1 VRELLAFGASG
12 SGVPVSDEEA
22 STWETELCTMV
33 EFVEHDVTN
42 LVMLLRT
49 TPPEELLTD
58 RSVASMG
65 VALDVLING
74 WRDVFHQLADITK
87 ETT

>member
-1 VRELLAFGASG
+1 
-12 SGVPVSDEEA
+12 
-22 STWETELCTMV
+22 
-33 EFVEHDVTN
+33 
-42 LVMLLRT
+42 VMLLRT